1 MLNWDKIFTIRR
13 NTLRGQAKKMR
24 THDAQRCIIIDS
36 ISKLGEFTRRLAK
49 QRIIGVD
56 LESDS
61 MYHFKEK
68 VCLIQ
73 IASSQATAII
83 DPLQIKNLSLLEPL
97 FRNADIQKVF
107 HGADYDVRSLYRD
120 FRIAVHNL
128 FDTELACRFLGFKES
143 GLNAVLNKK
152 YNIHL
157 DKKNQRKDW
166 SKRPLPED
174 MIAYAAKDV
183 HYLIPLAKSLQ
194 QELIQKGRLS
204 WVQEECNYLSGVR
217 PARADSNPLFLGF
230 KGAGKLSPKELAVLE
245 ELLQLRRKFARQQ
258 DKPLF
263 RIIGNKSILMLAE
276 SRPLSW
282 RKLLETGALGSKQ
295 IDRYGKEVIAAVK
308 RAQQKPPKDLPKYPR
323 KTPPV
328 VPAIVAKRVK
338 ELRNWRDL
346 LARKLQVDPS
356 IICTRAQISAIAV
369 QRPESVDHLSRN
381 NDLKTWQVAEFG
393 KDIVDILKKVG

>member
-1 MLNWDKIFTIRR
+1 MLTR
-13 NTLRGQAKKMR
+13 
-24 THDAQRCIIIDS
+24 DAQRYMIIDS
-36 ISKLGEFTRRLAK
+36 ISKLRELTSELAE

-73 IASSQATAII
+73 IASTQATAII

-97 FRNADIQKVF
+97 FRRADIQKVF

-120 FRIAVHNL
+120 FRIGVNNL

-143 GLNAVLNKK
+143 GLNAVLKKK
-152 YNIHL
+152 YNIQL

-174 MIAYAAKDV
+174 MVAYAAKDV
-183 HYLIPLAKSLQ
+183 HYLIPLAESLQ

-217 PARADSNPLFLGF
+217 PAPVDSEPLFLGF
-230 KGAGKLSPKELAVLE
+230 KGAGKLGPKGLAVLE
-245 ELLQLRRKFARQQ
+245 ELLQLRRKIARQQ
-258 DKPLF
+258 DRPLF

-276 SRPLSW
+276 ARPLSR
-282 RKLLETGALGSKQ
+282 RKLPETGALGSKQ
-295 IDRYGKEVIAAVK
+295 VDRYGKDVIAAVK
-308 RAQQKPPKDLPKYPR
+308 KALHRPAKDLPKYPR
-323 KTPPV
+323 KTSPM

-346 LARKLQVDPS
+346 LAKKLQIDPA
-356 IICTRAQISAIAV
+356 IICTRAQISALAV
-369 QRPESVDHLSRN
+369 QRPQNVDSLTKN
-381 NDLKTWQVAEFG
+381 NDLKTWQIAEFG

>member
-1 MLNWDKIFTIRR
+1 MLTR
-13 NTLRGQAKKMR
+13 
-24 THDAQRCIIIDS
+24 DAQRYMIIDS
-36 ISKLGEFTRRLAK
+36 ISKLRELTSELAE

-73 IASSQATAII
+73 IASTQATAII

-97 FRNADIQKVF
+97 FRRADIQKVF

-120 FRIAVHNL
+120 FRIGVNNL

-143 GLNAVLNKK
+143 GLNAVLKKK
-152 YNIHL
+152 YNIQL

-174 MIAYAAKDV
+174 MVAYAAKDV
-183 HYLIPLAKSLQ
+183 HYLIPLAESLQ

-217 PARADSNPLFLGF
+217 PAPVDSEPLFLGF
-230 KGAGKLSPKELAVLE
+230 KGAGKLGPKGLAVLE
-245 ELLQLRRKFARQQ
+245 ELLQLRRKIARQQ
-258 DKPLF
+258 DRPLF

-276 SRPLSW
+276 ARPLSR
-282 RKLLETGALGSKQ
+282 RKLPETGALGSKQ
-295 IDRYGKEVIAAVK
+295 VDRYGKDVIAAVK
-308 RAQQKPPKDLPKYPR
+308 KALHRPAKDLPKYPR
-323 KTPPV
+323 KTAPM

-346 LARKLQVDPS
+346 LAKKLQIDPA
-356 IICTRAQISAIAV
+356 IICTRAQISALAV
-369 QRPESVDHLSRN
+369 QRPQNVDSLTKN
-381 NDLKTWQVAEFG
+381 NDLKTWQIAEFG

>member
-1 MLNWDKIFTIRR
+1 MLTR
-13 NTLRGQAKKMR
+13 
-24 THDAQRCIIIDS
+24 DAQRYMIIDS
-36 ISKLGEFTRRLAK
+36 ISKLRELTSELAE

-73 IASSQATAII
+73 IASTQATAII

-97 FRNADIQKVF
+97 FRRADIQKVF

-120 FRIAVHNL
+120 FRIAVNNL

-143 GLNAVLNKK
+143 GLNAVLKKK
-152 YNIHL
+152 YSIQL

-174 MIAYAAKDV
+174 MVAYAAKDV
-183 HYLIPLAKSLQ
+183 HYLIPLAESLQ

-204 WVQEECNYLSGVR
+204 WVQEECNTLSGVR
-217 PARADSNPLFLGF
+217 PAPVDSEPLFLGF
-230 KGAGKLSPKELAVLE
+230 KGAGKLGPKGLAVLE
-245 ELLQLRRKFARQQ
+245 ELLQLRRKIARQQ
-258 DKPLF
+258 DRPLF

-276 SRPLSW
+276 ARPLSR
-282 RKLLETGALGSKQ
+282 RKLPETGALGSKQ
-295 IDRYGKEVIAAVK
+295 VDRYGKDVIAAVK
-308 RAQQKPPKDLPKYPR
+308 KALHRPAKDLPKYPR
-323 KTPPV
+323 KTAPM

-346 LARKLQVDPS
+346 LAKKLQIDPA
-356 IICTRAQISAIAV
+356 IICTRAQISALAV
-369 QRPESVDHLSRN
+369 QRPQNVDSLTKN
-381 NDLKTWQVAEFG
+381 NDLKTWQIAEFG

>member
-1 MLNWDKIFTIRR
+1 
-13 NTLRGQAKKMR
+13 MR
-24 THDAQRCIIIDS
+24 TRDAQRYIIIDS
-36 ISKLGEFTRRLAK
+36 ISKLEEFTGKLVG

-73 IASSQATAII
+73 IASTQATAIL
-83 DPLQIKNLSLLEPL
+83 DPLQIKNLSLLEPI
-97 FRNADIQKVF
+97 FRRADIQKVF

-120 FRIAVHNL
+120 FKIVVNNL

-143 GLNAVLNKK
+143 GLNAVLKKK
-152 YNIHL
+152 YDIQL

-174 MIAYAAKDV
+174 MVAYAAKDV

-194 QELIQKGRLS
+194 QELVQKGRLS

-217 PARADSNPLFLGF
+217 PAPVDSDPLFLGF
-230 KGAGKLSPKELAVLE
+230 KGAGKLGPRGLAVLE
-245 ELLQLRRKFARQQ
+245 ELLQMRRKLARKQ

-276 SRPLSW
+276 AQPQNL
-282 RKLLETGALGSKQ
+282 RKLVKTGALGSKQ
-295 IDRYGKEVIAAVK
+295 MDRYGKEVIAAVK
-308 RAQQKPPKDLPKYPR
+308 KALQRSAKDFPKYPR
-323 KTPPV
+323 KTAPI
-328 VPAIVAKRVK
+328 VPAIVARRVK

-346 LARKLQVDPS
+346 LAKRLQIDPA
-356 IICTRAQISAIAV
+356 IICTRAQISALAV
-369 QRPESVDHLSRN
+369 QRPQSAESLSKN
-381 NDLKTWQVAEFG
+381 NDLKTWQIAEFG
-393 KDIVDILKKVG
+393 KNIVDILRKVG

>member
-1 MLNWDKIFTIRR
+1 
-13 NTLRGQAKKMR
+13 MR
-24 THDAQRCIIIDS
+24 TRDAQRYIIIDS
-36 ISKLGEFTRRLAK
+36 TSKLEEFASRLAK
-49 QRIIGVD
+49 QQIIGVD

-73 IASSQATAII
+73 IASTQATAII

-97 FRNADIQKVF
+97 FRRADIQKVF

-120 FRIAVHNL
+120 FRIAVNNL

-143 GLNAVLNKK
+143 GLNAVLKKK
-152 YNIHL
+152 YNIQL

-174 MIAYAAKDV
+174 MVAYAAKDV

-217 PARADSNPLFLGF
+217 PAPVDSEPLFLGF
-230 KGAGKLSPKELAVLE
+230 KGAGKLSPRGLAVLE
-245 ELLQLRRKFARQQ
+245 ELLQLRRKIAQLQ

-276 SRPLSW
+276 ARPLSR
-282 RKLLETGALGSKQ
+282 RKLTETGALGSKQ
-295 IDRYGKEVIAAVK
+295 IDRYGKDVISAVK
-308 RAQQKPPKDLPKYPR
+308 KALRQPAKDLPKYPR
-323 KTPPV
+323 KTAPM

-346 LARKLQVDPS
+346 LAKKLQIDPA
-356 IICTRAQISAIAV
+356 IICTKAQISALAV
-369 QRPESVDHLSRN
+369 QRPGSVENLSKN

-393 KDIVDILKKVG
+393 KDIASILRKVG